1 MCLGLIQGESFMRRL
16 ISSILL
22 IAVAGLPG
30 VASAD
35 RFDSLFVFGDS
46 LSDSGRSFAISG
58 GTVPP
63 LPPYAQRFSNGPVA
77 VEYLAAHLGV
87 TLLPSSVPGG
97 TNFAVGGATTGT
109 ENLAFVPNLPP
120 GVPALE
126 NTGMAVQVEEFL
138 AAGLAFDPARALFVV
153 WGGPNDLIL
162 ASIVGED
169 LATTAGTAVA
179 NLAAAVEAL
188 ALAGGR
194 HFLVPNMVDLGK
206 IPAFIGTPLEGDLRL
221 LAQGFNAGLAEAM
234 STLEG
239 GLEFLGVE
247 VTIFDTFAAFDQ
259 TLTNPAA
266 GGFTNT
272 TSACIDDPVAL
283 FSDCPGYIFFDPEH
297 PTTAAHHLLGQ
308 LFSAAVPGPSALALL
323 LTAAAGV
330 WAVGCRRKGGP

>member
-1 MCLGLIQGESFMRRL
+1 MRRL
-16 ISSILL
+16 IASILL
-22 IAVAGLPG
+22 IVVAGLPS
-30 VASAD
+30 VASGA

-46 LSDSGRSFAISG
+46 LSDSGRAFAISG

-63 LPPYAQRFSNGPVA
+63 SPPYAQRFSNGPVA
-77 VEYLAAHLGV
+77 VEYLAAHLGA

-109 ENLAFVPNLPP
+109 ENVAFVTNFPP
-120 GVPALE
+120 GAGLVPELE
-126 NTGMAVQVEEFL
+126 NTGIAVQVEEFL

-162 ASIVGED
+162 ASIVGEE
-169 LATTAGTAVA
+169 LATPAGTAVT
-179 NLAAAVEAL
+179 NLTAAVEAL

-206 IPAFIGTPLEGDLRL
+206 TPAFLGTPLEGDLRL

-239 GLEFLGVE
+239 ALEFLGVE
-247 VTIFDTFAAFDQ
+247 ITIFDTFGAFDQ
-259 TLTNPAA
+259 ALSDPAA
-266 GGFTNT
+266 VGFTNT

-283 FSDCPGYIFFDPEH
+283 LSGCPGYLFFDAEH

-308 LFSAAVPGPSALALL
+308 RFSAAVPGPSALVLL
-323 LTAAAGV
+323 LTAAAGL
-330 WAVGCRRKGGP
+330 WAVACRRKGRP